1 MITTDGA
8 AMTKQTIRDIDI
20 EGKCILVR
28 VDYNVPIDNGV
39 VGDTLRIEASFPT
52 IAYLLQHGCRI
63 VLMSHLGRP
72 DGKVDPAYS
81 LAAVAK
87 VAGELLRHDITFVS
101 ECVGPLVE
109 TAVKKLKGGD
119 ILLLENLRF
128 HPEEEANDA
137 AFAEALAAC
146 GEVYVDDA
154 FAVIHRAHASIVGVT
169 AFLPSVAGLLVEQ
182 ELAHIQGALDHP
194 NRPLVAIVGGAK
206 VSTKIELLEALIPKV
221 DILMIG
227 GAMANTFFL
236 GEGHAVGASLAEP
249 DFVATVKDLV
259 AEAAKEDTVVLLPE
273 DVVVSKSLKEAKD
286 VRTIKLSEVAADDY
300 IVDAAP
306 SYAAALREAIFEVLD
321 FDNTGTVIWNGPIG
335 VDEVPAFA
343 AGSKAVADTIIEL
356 GAISVIGGGDT
367 AAFVD
372 NAGLHDKF
380 TWVSTGGG
388 ASLELMSGRTLPGVD
403 ALLPKH

>member
-1 MITTDGA
+1 
-8 AMTKQTIRDIDI
+8 MTKQTVRDIDI
-20 EGKCILVR
+20 EGKRVLVR
-28 VDYNVPIDNGV
+28 VDYNVPIDSGV

-52 IAYLLQHGCRI
+52 IAYLLQHGCSV

-72 DGKVDPAYS
+72 EGKVVPEFS
-81 LAAVAK
+81 LEAVAK
-87 VAGELLRHDITFVS
+87 TAGQLLRHDITFVP
-101 ECVGPLVE
+101 ECVGPVVE
-109 TAVKKLKGGD
+109 AAVAKLKSGE
-119 ILLLENLRF
+119 ILMLENLRF

-137 AFAEALAAC
+137 AFARELAAW
-146 GEVYVDDA
+146 GDVYVDDA
-154 FAVIHRAHASIVGVT
+154 FAVIHRAHASTVGVT
-169 AFLPSVAGLLVEQ
+169 AYLPSVEGLLVEQ

-194 NRPLVAIVGGAK
+194 NRPLAAIIGGAK

-236 GEGHAVGASLAEP
+236 GEGHSVGASMAEP
-249 DFVATVKDLV
+249 EFVDTVKKLV
-259 AEAAKEDTVVLLPE
+259 AQATTEDTVLLLPE

-286 VRTIKLSEVAADDY
+286 VRTVKLSEVESDDI

-306 SYAAALREAIFEVLD
+306 SYAEALREAMFEVLD

-335 VDEVPAFA
+335 VDEVTAFA
-343 AGSKAVADTIIEL
+343 AGSMAVAYTIIEL
-356 GAISVIGGGDT
+356 GAISVVGGGDT
-367 AAFVD
+367 AAFID
-372 NAGLHDKF
+372 KTGLHDKF

-403 ALLPKH
+403 ALLPRH

>member
-1 MITTDGA
+1 
-8 AMTKQTIRDIDI
+8 
-20 EGKCILVR
+20 
-28 VDYNVPIDNGV
+28 
-39 VGDTLRIEASFPT
+39 
-52 IAYLLQHGCRI
+52 
-63 VLMSHLGRP
+63 
-72 DGKVDPAYS
+72 
-81 LAAVAK
+81 
-87 VAGELLRHDITFVS
+87 
-101 ECVGPLVE
+101 
-109 TAVKKLKGGD
+109 
-119 ILLLENLRF
+119 
-128 HPEEEANDA
+128 
-137 AFAEALAAC
+137 
-146 GEVYVDDA
+146 
-154 FAVIHRAHASIVGVT
+154 
-169 AFLPSVAGLLVEQ
+169 
-182 ELAHIQGALDHP
+182 
-194 NRPLVAIVGGAK
+194 
-206 VSTKIELLEALIPKV
+206 
-221 DILMIG
+221 MIG